1 MKRSSYVLAWG
12 IVIAIALVVGL
23 IAGTS
28 AFYSL
33 DSTAVTE
40 ADFKSLD
47 EQRIAVEQNHK
58 LLFASKCA
66 VKIEK

>member
-28 AFYSL
+28 AFCTL

-47 EQRIAVEQNHK
+47 EQRIAVEQ
-58 LLFASKCA
+58 
-66 VKIEK
+66 